1 MKEMLQKL
9 PEWEIES
16 LMCFF
21 SAEPTRPL
29 SLPPVRRENDV
40 EHVQARM
47 GALPLDHCAEPCSL
61 GPFAVVQSRQMQ
73 IPTKE
78 RAGGPC
84 SYLAGRIDCGGG
96 RQVALEHS

>member
-1 MKEMLQKL
+1 MKETLQKL
-9 PEWEIES
+9 QEWEIGS
-16 LMCFF
+16 LMCCVFV
-21 SAEPTRPL
+21 EPTRPL
-29 SLPPVRRENDV
+29 FSPLVRRENDV
-40 EHVQARM
+40 GHVQART

-78 RAGGPC
+78 RAEGPC

-96 RQVALEHS
+96 HQVALEHS